1 MIERLSPLEMLRWQ
15 LDAGADEAIGDA
27 PIDRY
32 RTPARPDA
40 ARPNAASPNT
50 ASPSTASPSST
61 RPSAAAAA
69 PRPVPAPAPAR
80 KPATLFAAPAAQQA
94 DAVVLGAREAA
105 DAAANLDELR
115 AALEKF
121 DVCPLKATAMNTVF
135 ADGNPQARI
144 MFVGEAPGADE
155 DRQGLPF
162 VGVSGQL
169 LDRMIGWIGLD
180 RTCAYITNMLFWRP
194 PGNRTPTAAEISMCQ
209 PFVERHIELVAPKI
223 LVFVGGSSAKT
234 LLGTVDGITKMRGK
248 WFDYATPGMNA
259 RGEPPIA
266 ATPLY
271 HPAYLLRTPAHK
283 REAWRDLLA
292 IKSRLDG
299 A

>member
-1 MIERLSPLEMLRWQ
+1 MLRWQ
-15 LDAGADEAIGDA
+15 IEAGADEAIGDA

-32 RTPARPDA
+32 Q
-40 ARPNAASPNT
+40 
-50 ASPSTASPSST
+50 
-61 RPSAAAAA
+61 AA
-69 PRPVPAPAPAR
+69 PRPTGIAPAATVAVSMPMPAPAPA
-80 KPATLFAAPAAQQA
+80 PAALFATPAAQQA
-94 DAVVLGAREAA
+94 DAVVLSAREAA
-105 DAAANLDELR
+105 DAAASLDDLR

-121 DVCPLKATAMNTVF
+121 DACPLKATAMNTVF
-135 ADGNPQARI
+135 ADGNPRAKI

-180 RTCAYITNMLFWRP
+180 RTSAYITNMLFWRP

-234 LLGTVDGITKMRGK
+234 LLGTADGITKMRGK
-248 WFDYATPGMNA
+248 WFDYATPGMKA
-259 RGEPPIA
+259 RGDAPIA
-266 ATPLY
+266 ASPLY